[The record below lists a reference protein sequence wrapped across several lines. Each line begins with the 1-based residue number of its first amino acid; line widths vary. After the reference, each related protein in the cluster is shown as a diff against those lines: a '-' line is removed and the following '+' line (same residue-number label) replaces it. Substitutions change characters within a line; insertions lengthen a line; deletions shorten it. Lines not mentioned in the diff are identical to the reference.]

1 MVIVMF
7 RNAFMLI
14 IINFVL
20 MMKLS
25 YIDYFDGYDFIML
38 LYVYFVILFHNVEVQ
53 FVLTIQAALFLIA
66 FADNTNEDDCI
77 LGS

>member
-25 YIDYFDGYDFIML
+25 YIDYFDGYDFFML
-38 LYVYFVILFHNVEVQ
+38 LYVYFVILFHNVEVE
-53 FVLTIQAALFLIA
+53 FVLTIQATLFLIA
-66 FADNTNEDDCI
+66 FVDI
-77 LGS
+77 QKKL

>member
-1 MVIVMF
+1 
-7 RNAFMLI
+7 
-14 IINFVL
+14 
-20 MMKLS
+20 
-25 YIDYFDGYDFIML
+25 L